1 MGRGPGEARDGDTRQ
16 ADVALLREA
25 LELETAAVER
35 YVQHSGSTSDPR
47 LQTYWESLRRNEA
60 AHRAMLEAELR
71 RLGVA
76 PDELQA
82 GRRRTGRPAA
92 GAAGERP

>member
-25 LELETAAVER
+25 LKLETAAVER

-60 AHRAMLEAELR
+60 AHRAMLKAELL
-71 RLGVA
+71 RLGIA

-82 GRRRTGRPAA
+82 GS
-92 GAAGERP
+92 AAGERP